1 MAAEGPRYT
10 RACIAK
16 MTRRDLV
23 EYLEGRGTACFKD
36 DTTAELREC
45 AMEEALDAVPV
56 ACSPLTP
63 S

>member
-1 MAAEGPRYT
+1 
-10 RACIAK
+10 